1 MSIGTFRAIPA
12 KTLVYCLCFLLLGSA
27 ATTPVKSYHLVK
39 KIILG
44 GEGGWD
50 YLTLDSDARRLYVT
64 HTNRVT
70 VLNVD
75 TGKVV
80 GEVANTPG
88 VHGVAIAPELGRG
101 FTSNGRNSTAT
112 VFDLRTLRVLGQVK
126 TGLDPDAIV
135 YDPSSRHVL
144 TFNGKS
150 DSATVFD
157 AKTSRVLGNIQLG
170 GQPEF
175 AVADGSG
182 QVYVN
187 LEDKSE
193 VLALDASKSI
203 KARWSLAPCSE
214 PTGMA
219 IDRQQRRLFIGCR
232 NRMMAVVDADRGSIK
247 AILPVGSGVDA
258 NAFDQRTKLAFSS
271 NGEGTL
277 TVIHEDSP
285 DKFRVVDNVVTQRG
299 SRTMALDQKTHNVFL
314 AAAQFGPA
322 PAPTPKQT
330 HPRPKI
336 LPGTFTILV
345 MGQ

>member
-1 MSIGTFRAIPA
+1 M
-12 KTLVYCLCFLLLGSA
+12 
-27 ATTPVKSYHLVK
+27 K
-39 KIILG
+39 KILLG

-50 YLTLDSDARRLYVT
+50 YLTLDSAARRLYVT
-64 HTNRVT
+64 HTKRVT
-70 VLNVD
+70 VVNVD

-80 GEVANTPG
+80 GEIPNTPG

-101 FTSNGRNSTAT
+101 FTSNGLNATAT
-112 VFDLRTLRVLGQVK
+112 VFDLKTLRVLGQVK
-126 TGLDPDAIV
+126 TGLNPDAIV
-135 YDPSSRHVL
+135 YDSFSQSVF

-157 AKTSRVLGNIQLG
+157 AKSAKVLGSIQLG

-175 AVADGSG
+175 AVADGAG
-182 QVYVN
+182 HVYVN

-193 VLALDASKSI
+193 VLAIASRSI

-232 NRMMAVVDADRGSIK
+232 NRMLAVVDADSGIIK
-247 AILPVGSGVDA
+247 ATLPIGSGVDA
-258 NAFDQRTKLAFSS
+258 NAFDQKTKLAFSA

-277 TVIHEDSP
+277 TVIHEASP
-285 DKFRVVDNVVTQRG
+285 DKFRVVGNVVTQRG
-299 SRTMALDQKTHNVFL
+299 SRTMALDQKTHDVFL
-314 AAAQFGPA
+314 ATAQFGPA
-322 PAPTPKQT
+322 PAPTPMQM
-330 HPRPKI
+330 HPRPKA